1 MDIILKPDRLDL
13 NPNSTNDVI
22 ASVTFTHW
30 KATLGDP
37 AASDQQKFT
46 VIINYVSPE
55 LYQTIS
61 SIKTYAAAINILK
74 IIFVKQKNETS
85 ARYCLLNRNQKD
97 GESIDS
103 FMIALEALA
112 QDCNFEEVT
121 ALVHRQQSV
130 RTAFVSTL

>member
-1 MDIILKPDRLDL
+1 M
-13 NPNSTNDVI
+13 
-22 ASVTFTHW
+22 
-30 KATLGDP
+30 
-37 AASDQQKFT
+37 QQE
-46 VIINYVSPE
+46 N
-55 LYQTIS
+55 
-61 SIKTYAAAINILK
+61 
-74 IIFVKQKNETS
+74 KQKNETF

-130 RTAFVSTL
+130 RTAFISGIKSSQFRQRLTY